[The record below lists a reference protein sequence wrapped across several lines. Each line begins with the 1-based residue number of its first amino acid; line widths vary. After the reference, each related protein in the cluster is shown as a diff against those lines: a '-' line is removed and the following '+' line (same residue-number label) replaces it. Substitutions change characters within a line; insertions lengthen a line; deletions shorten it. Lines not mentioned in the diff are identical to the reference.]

1 MCYNLQSDMKTAEA
15 IIYLDELRPKKNG
28 ECSVKIRV
36 THNRKRKYFGTGISL
51 TPDDFTKLM
60 EAKRRS
66 PEQKET
72 FLKLNFILN
81 KAQRII
87 QDLPIFTFTAFED
100 SFMEHRNT
108 RDSVLFAF
116 EQYANQLRQE
126 ARIGTASTYECAINS
141 LSNFQKDLTFAEIT
155 PALLTKYE
163 KWMLGNGNS
172 LTTIGIY
179 LRCLRA
185 MFNRKNIDRSI
196 YPFGDGRG
204 RYSIPTGR
212 NIKKALTIAEIG
224 KIYNHP
230 TEPGTF
236 KDMAKDYW
244 MFLYL
249 CNGMN
254 VKDFCLLRWE
264 NIEGDFLT
272 YTRAKTKRSRKD
284 AKLIKVALKAE
295 AREIIRKWGR
305 PAINKQ
311 AYIFPHLEFGMTPER
326 ERKIYQQ
333 LTKVINKH
341 MKRIGAE
348 LGIEKEIT
356 TYFAR
361 HSFATVLKRAGTQ
374 IEMISELLGHSN
386 VGVTESYLDG
396 FENDQI
402 QAQTDVLT
410 AGFKKVNWLQPYV
423 FD

>member
-1 MCYNLQSDMKTAEA
+1 MKTAEA
-15 IIYLDELRPKKNG
+15 VIYLDDLRPKKTG
-28 ECSVKIRV
+28 ECSVKIKV
-36 THNRKRKYFGTGISL
+36 THNRKRKYYATGINL
-51 TPDDFTKLM
+51 TPEDFKRTT

-66 PEQKET
+66 PEQKEI

-81 KAQRII
+81 KAQQII
-87 QDLPIFTFTAFED
+87 QDLPIFTFTAFEI
-100 SFMEHRNT
+100 SFLEQRNT
-108 RDSVLFAF
+108 RDSVSFAF
-116 EQYANQLRQE
+116 EQYTKQLRQE
-126 ARIGTASTYECAINS
+126 ERIGTATTYECAMNS
-141 LSNFQKDLTFAEIT
+141 LSSFSKDLTFAEIT
-155 PALLTKYE
+155 PKLLKQYE
-163 KWMLGNGNS
+163 KWMLDKGNS
-172 LTTIGIY
+172 LTTVGIY
-179 LRCLRA
+179 LRSLRA
-185 MFNRKNIDRSI
+185 IYNQKNIDRSI

-204 RYSIPTGR
+204 LYSIPTGR

-224 KIYNHP
+224 RIYNHP
-230 TEPGTF
+230 TEPETF

-284 AKLIKVALKAE
+284 VKPIKVALKAE

-311 AYIFPHLEFGMTPER
+311 AYIFPHLDTGMTPER
-326 ERKIYQQ
+326 EREIYQQ

-410 AGFKKVNWLQPYV
+410 AGFKQAN
-423 FD
+423 